1 MDIHQSIQYLLK
13 NTEEIKQHYTTVV
26 EVRHAIKDIPIADLK
41 EFALQ
46 HNHTIHTDKPENRV
60 YVIHS
65 PMVNGKM
72 DSDIWLYST
81 IVKIKPAEITEI

>member
-1 MDIHQSIQYLLK
+1 MDILQSIQYLLR
-13 NTEEIKQHYTTVV
+13 NTEEIKKHYTTVT
-26 EVRHAIKDIPIADLK
+26 EVRHAIKDIPLADLK
-41 EFALQ
+41 EFAKQ
-46 HNHTIHTDKPENRV
+46 HKHTIHEDNLQGRV

-81 IVKIKPAEITEI
+81 VVNIKPAEITEL